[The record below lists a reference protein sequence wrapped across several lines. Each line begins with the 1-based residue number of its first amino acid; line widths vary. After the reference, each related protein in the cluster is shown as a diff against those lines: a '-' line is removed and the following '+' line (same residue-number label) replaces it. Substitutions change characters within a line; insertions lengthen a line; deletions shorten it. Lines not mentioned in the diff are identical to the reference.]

1 MIRINKH
8 RLIAWFESLVYDNRK
23 RSGIYKGEYH
33 WRLISR
39 IQLGWVD
46 DKFPM
51 YGYTFHITVNGLA
64 FNCSIVEQHRE
75 LDELVADCIKNQRF
89 HVTYL

>member
-23 RSGIYKGEYH
+23 RSSTYNGEYH
-33 WRLISR
+33 WRFISAT
-39 IQLGWVD
+39 QVGLMN
-46 DKFPM
+46 DKHPM
-51 YGYTFHITVNGLA
+51 YCYIFHITVNGLA
-64 FNCSIVEQHRE
+64 FKCIIIEQRRD

-89 HVTYL
+89 NVTYL